1 MIPLKFAWGI
11 DPYRINWFMKR
22 YPVYKGLIKVCANF
36 VICKYERTQ
45 HTSVIFVILSTRLFV
60 YFPIPFFFFSLHI
73 PTRQFPQS

>member
-1 MIPLKFAWGI
+1 MDSEVTEELKCRKS
-11 DPYRINWFMKR
+11 DPQKSDPRESDGKR

-60 YFPIPFFFFSLHI
+60 YFPVLFFFSPSI
-73 PTRQFPQS
+73 S